1 MAMGTR
7 MKTAMSAWMFF
18 KGVLMI
24 AITVVGLLCG
34 LAVFRRVRVVWV
46 VVEVVYVG
54 RGPGQIRAAASVELI
69 GSPYVCMGGCTALPV
84 IALPLKYELMCETTF

>member
-1 MAMGTR
+1 MKLIFLR
-7 MKTAMSAWMFF
+7 MKINCSLAWMFF

-46 VVEVVYVG
+46 MVEVVYIG

-69 GSPYVCMGGCTALPV
+69 SSPCVYMGGCTALPV
-84 IALPLKYELMCETTF
+84 IWWESP